1 MSTPVDPGAARD
13 ILRDHFERIREL
25 VVAVTDG
32 LTPQMSEYRPGPQ
45 ANSIAWLVWHLT
57 RVQDDHVSDAADM
70 EQAWTSRGWRERFA
84 LPFPA
89 ADIGYGHRSA
99 DVAAVHAD
107 AQLLA
112 AYHGDVHLATLEFV
126 DELTVGELDRI
137 VDRRW
142 DPPVTVSV
150 RLVSVIGDCLQH
162 LGQASYVRGL
172 FETGPEAG

>member
-1 MSTPVDPGAARD
+1 MDAVAARD
-13 ILRDHFERIREL
+13 ILRDSFERVREL
-25 VVAVTDG
+25 VVALTDG
-32 LTPQMSEYRPGPQ
+32 LTPEMSAYRPGPQ
-45 ANSIAWLVWHLT
+45 SNSISWLIWHLT
-57 RVQDDHVSDAADM
+57 RVQDDHVSDAADV
-70 EQAWTSRGWRERFA
+70 EQAWTSRGWRELFA

-89 ADIGYGHRSA
+89 TDIGYGHSSA

-107 AQLLA
+107 ARLLA
-112 AYHGDVHLATLEFV
+112 DYHGDVHLATLAYV
-126 DELTVGELDRI
+126 DELTPGELDRI

-172 FETGPEAG
+172 FEARA